1 LRQSPFKGRL
11 LVCDMDGTLL
21 DRSSKVSRENKAALE
36 RFTQGGG
43 LFTLATGRMEI
54 SVMQYLKELPVNVP
68 AILYNG
74 ASIYDFEK
82 GKTLWEDNLE
92 PDVIGPIKQAIEK
105 FPGIGVQFYHG
116 GRVYYVKDNEYME
129 AHRLREKFEPVRV
142 GIDEVPQPWTKV
154 IFEWHPAKLRLVEE
168 FLNGFSEPFSLVYSE
183 PQFLE
188 LLNMNTSKGNA
199 LRILTGLFGP
209 EKPCVIAMGDNL
221 NDVDLIKAADIGI
234 AVENAHEKLKAA
246 ADMCCTRHD
255 LNAVAE
261 VIGWIEEG
269 KIASVQ

>member
-1 LRQSPFKGRL
+1 MRQLPFKGRL

-21 DRSSKVSRENKAALE
+21 DRSSKVSRENKEALK
-36 RFTQGGG
+36 RFTEGGG
-43 LFTLATGRMEI
+43 LFTLATGRMEK
-54 SVMQYLKELPVNVP
+54 SVLPYYKELPVNVP

-74 ASIYDFEK
+74 ASIYDFKER
-82 GKTLWEDNLE
+82 KTLWEDNLGPE
-92 PDVIGPIKQAIEK
+92 VIRPVKLAIER

-129 AHRLREKFEPVRV
+129 AHRVREKFEPVRV

-154 IFEWHPAKLRLVEE
+154 ILEWHPEKLRLVEE
-168 FLNGFSEPFSLVYSE
+168 FMNGFSEPFSQVYSE

-188 LLNMNTSKGNA
+188 LLNINTSKGSA
-199 LRILTGLFGP
+199 LKMLTGLLGP

-221 NDVDLIKAADIGI
+221 NDIDMIKAADIGI

-255 LNAVAE
+255 LHAVAE

-269 KIASVQ
+269 KIAGV

>member
-1 LRQSPFKGRL
+1 MRQLPFKGRL

-21 DRSSKVSRENKAALE
+21 DRSSKVSRENKEALE
-36 RFTQGGG
+36 RFTDGGG

-54 SVMQYLKELPVNVP
+54 SVLPYYKELPVNVP

-82 GKTLWEDNLE
+82 SKTLWEDNLE
-92 PDVIGPIKQAIEK
+92 PDVIRPVKLAIER
-105 FPGIGVQFYHG
+105 FPGLGVQFYHG
-116 GRVYYVKDNEYME
+116 GTVYYVKDNVYME
-129 AHRLREKFEPVRV
+129 EHRLREKFEPVRV
-142 GIDEVPQPWTKV
+142 GIDEVPQPWTK
-154 IFEWHPAKLRLVEE
+154 IILEWHPEKLRLVEE
-168 FLNGFSEPFSLVYSE
+168 FLNGFSEPFGMVYSE

-188 LLNMNTSKGNA
+188 LLNTNTSKGNA
-199 LRILTGLFGP
+199 LKMLTSLLGP
-209 EKPCVIAMGDNL
+209 VKPCVIAMGDNL
-221 NDVDLIKAADIGI
+221 NDVDMIKTADIGI

-246 ADMCCTRHD
+246 ADVCCTRHD

-269 KIASVQ
+269 KVACV

>member
-1 LRQSPFKGRL
+1 
-11 LVCDMDGTLL
+11 MDGTLL

-36 RFTQGGG
+36 RFTEGGG
-43 LFTLATGRMEI
+43 LFTLATGRMEK
-54 SVMQYLKELPVNVP
+54 SVMPYFEELPVNVP

-82 GKTLWEDNLE
+82 GKTLWEDNLQ
-92 PDVIGPIKQAIEK
+92 PDVIWPIKQVMER

-116 GRVYYVKDNEYME
+116 GRVYYVRDNEYME
-129 AHRLREKFEPVRV
+129 AHRIREKYKPIRAD
-142 GIDEVPQPWTKV
+142 IDEVPQPWTKV
-154 IFEWHPAKLRLVEE
+154 ILEWHPEKLKLVEE
-168 FLNGFSEPFSLVYSE
+168 FLSGFSEPFSQVYSE

-188 LLNMNTSKGNA
+188 LLNSNTSKGNA
-199 LRILTGLFGP
+199 LKRLTGLLGP
-209 EKPCVIAMGDNL
+209 EKLCVIAMGDNL
-221 NDVDLIKAADIGI
+221 NDVELIKAADIGI
-234 AVENAHEKLKAA
+234 AVENAHERLKAA

-269 KIASVQ
+269 KIACV